1 MSSFSADGQHLA
13 TTRTETGGSTHTQ
26 KPQRF
31 DYPGNGETP
40 EMNAGSGHADG
51 GDRRAKSSSPLS
63 QYDEDAKDRDE
74 EEDAD
79 MDMDMDMDMEA
90 GDEDVLA
97 DQTDRISESTVQP
110 QATPSKSASNPSGL
124 PVEDYDEELLDELD
138 EDDER
143 QSSVTSST
151 IPLTSLDESPN
162 HRQRLGQ
169 SHTTTSHGAVPRTL
183 GVSESSAVPTR
194 ADIIET
200 ALGESSTLSSIV
212 EAADALSREQ
222 EVESQHDDDELSNSD
237 LTDAFSDDTGVDQED
252 EEEEEG
258 DELED
263 EEHGREA

>member
-1 MSSFSADGQHLA
+1 
-13 TTRTETGGSTHTQ
+13 
-26 KPQRF
+26 
-31 DYPGNGETP
+31 
-40 EMNAGSGHADG
+40 MNADSSHAEG

-79 MDMDMDMDMEA
+79 MDIDMDMDLEDR
-90 GDEDVLA
+90 DEEVLA

-124 PVEDYDEELLDELD
+124 PAEDDDEELDELD

-151 IPLTSLDESPN
+151 IPLTSLDDSPN

-169 SHTTTSHGAVPRTL
+169 GRTTTSHGAVPRTL
-183 GVSESSAVPTR
+183 GVSEPSVVPSR
-194 ADIIET
+194 ADMIET

-222 EVESQHDDDELSNSD
+222 EEESQQTDELSNSD
-237 LTDAFSDDTGVDQED
+237 LTDDLSDDSGIDQ
-252 EEEEEG
+252 EEEEEEEED
-258 DELED
+258 DEPED
-263 EEHGREA
+263 EEQGRQA

>member
-1 MSSFSADGQHLA
+1 MSSFSADGQHSA
-13 TTRTETGGSTHTQ
+13 TAQKETAGSAPTSA
-26 KPQRF
+26 PQSLN
-31 DYPGNGETP
+31 YPPNGEHP
-40 EMNAGSGHADG
+40 EMNADSSHAEG

-79 MDMDMDMDMEA
+79 MDIDMDMDLEDR
-90 GDEDVLA
+90 DEEVLA

-124 PVEDYDEELLDELD
+124 PAEDDDEELDELD

-151 IPLTSLDESPN
+151 IPLTSLDDSPN

-169 SHTTTSHGAVPRTL
+169 GRTTTSHGAVPRTL
-183 GVSESSAVPTR
+183 GVSEPSVVPSR
-194 ADIIET
+194 ADMIET

-222 EVESQHDDDELSNSD
+222 EEESQQTDELSNSD
-237 LTDAFSDDTGVDQED
+237 LTDDLSDDSGIDQ
-252 EEEEEG
+252 EEEEEEEED
-258 DELED
+258 DEPED
-263 EEHGREA
+263 EEQGRQA